1 MKAETKGAIWAVVFS
16 TAWVLQDAIAGAPEL
31 ETVRAALA
39 IVAIFAIILAYIAMA
54 RAIKN
59 RFNNDDKK

>member
-1 MKAETKGAIWAVVFS
+1 VVFS

-39 IVAIFAIILAYIAMA
+39 MIAIFAIILAYIAIA

-59 RFNNDDKK
+59 RFKDNDRK